1 MSRARP
7 AHMKKKPG
15 PAKGARYRA
24 KPGPV
29 TGGNYDKKPDPIAH
43 LPLTRYM
50 EEHFEWMLMTG
61 YTPDTVKGRRQ
72 AIRRFIAWC
81 DERGLRDPKE
91 ITKPILERYQRHLFY
106 YRKPDGAPLTLGSQH
121 AALTPLKTFF
131 KWLAKENHI
140 PWNPAS
146 ELELPPQP
154 KQLPRA
160 LLSVEDVE
168 DILCAVDHTT
178 TTGLRDRAMLEVL
191 YSTALRRT
199 EFAHLRRYDADLSRL
214 TVFVR
219 EGKGRKD
226 RVVPLGK
233 RAALWLDKYLRES
246 RPQLASN
253 DCEALFITDYGEPI
267 TADFLA
273 LRVGRYMEL
282 AGIDKPGSC
291 HLFRHACATHML
303 DNGADIRFIQAMLG
317 HAALSSTER
326 YTHVAIGKL
335 QQIHAAT
342 HPARLTRGSSE
353 TGPRSEQKRAREEL
367 LRALLNE
374 AEDGESSTAD
384 DAPTDDSGD
393 ESHT

>member
-1 MSRARP
+1 MSRAKPVHLR
-7 AHMKKKPG
+7 KRPG
-15 PAKGARYRA
+15 PAQGTRYRSR
-24 KPGPV
+24 PGKV
-29 TGGNYDKKPDPIAH
+29 KGRAYDSKPDPLAH

-50 EEHFEWMLMTG
+50 DEHFEWMLMTG
-61 YTPDTVKGRRQ
+61 YTSDTVRGRRQ

-81 DERGLRDPKE
+81 DERGLADPKE

-106 YRKPDGAPLTLGSQH
+106 YRKADGTPLSLGTQH
-121 AALTPLKTFF
+121 GALAPLKTFF
-131 KWLAKENHI
+131 KWLAKANHVL
-140 PWNPAS
+140 WNPAS

-154 KQLPRA
+154 KHLPRT
-160 LLSVEDVE
+160 LLSVADVE
-168 DILCAVDHTT
+168 QILRAIDHATV
-178 TTGLRDRAMLEVL
+178 TGLRDRAMLEVL

-199 EFAHLRRYDADLSRL
+199 EFANLRRYDADLSRL

-226 RVVPLGK
+226 RLVPLGA
-233 RAALWLDKYLRES
+233 RAALWLDKYMVES
-246 RPQLASN
+246 RPQLTAN
-253 DCEALFITDYGEPI
+253 DCEALFVTDYGEPM
-267 TADFLA
+267 TPDFLA
-273 LRVGRYMEL
+273 LRVSRMMEQ

-342 HPARLTRGSSE
+342 HPARLNRVSPKNAAGSDQEPS
-353 TGPRSEQKRAREEL
+353 RDDL
-367 LRALLNE
+367 LQTILDE
-374 AEDGESSTAD
+374 
-384 DAPTDDSGD
+384 DDSAEPGPAD
-393 ESHT
+393 TP

>member
-1 MSRARP
+1 VSRAKPPHLR
-7 AHMKKKPG
+7 KRPG
-15 PAKGARYRA
+15 PAQGTRYRA
-24 KPGPV
+24 KPGKIKGKSYPE
-29 TGGNYDKKPDPIAH
+29 KPDPLAH
-43 LPLTRYM
+43 LPLLRYM
-50 EEHFEWMLMTG
+50 DEHFEWMLMTG
-61 YTPDTVKGRRQ
+61 YTSDTVRGRRQ

-81 DERGLRDPKE
+81 DERGLSTPQE

-106 YRKPDGAPLTLGSQH
+106 YRKADGAPLSLGTQH
-121 AALTPLKTFF
+121 GALAPLKTFF

-140 PWNPAS
+140 LWNPAS

-154 KQLPRA
+154 KHLPRT
-160 LLSVEDVE
+160 LLSVADVE
-168 DILCAVDHTT
+168 QILAAIDHATV
-178 TTGLRDRAMLEVL
+178 TGLRDRAMLEVL

-199 EFAHLRRYDADLSRL
+199 EFANLRRYDADLSRL

-226 RVVPLGK
+226 RLVPLGA
-233 RAALWLDKYLRES
+233 RAALWLDKYMTTS
-246 RPQLASN
+246 RPQLAAH
-253 DCEALFITDYGEPI
+253 DCEALFVTDYGEPM
-267 TADFLA
+267 TPDFLA
-273 LRVGRYMEL
+273 SRVSRMMAQ

-342 HPARLTRGSSE
+342 HPAKLNRTATDNASGSALNSDQE
-353 TGPRSEQKRAREEL
+353 PSRDEL
-367 LRALLNE
+367 LQTILNE
-374 AEDGESSTAD
+374 
-384 DAPTDDSGD
+384 DDST
-393 ESHT
+393 ESGVNDTP

>member
-1 MSRARP
+1 M
-7 AHMKKKPG
+7 AHDLFYTEKRRPG
-15 PAKGARYRA
+15 PKKGTRYNV

-29 TGGNYDKKPDPIAH
+29 AGGNYKPKTDPLAH
-43 LPLTRYM
+43 LVLTRYM
-50 EEHFEWMLMTG
+50 EEHFEWMLITG
-61 YTPDTVKGRRQ
+61 YTPDTVRGRRQ
-72 AIRRFIAWC
+72 AIRRFITWC
-81 DERGLRDPKE
+81 EDRGLSDPRE

-106 YRKPDGAPLTLGSQH
+106 YRKPDGAPLTLGTQH
-121 AALTPLKTFF
+121 SALTPLKTFF

-140 PWNPAS
+140 LWNPAS

-154 KQLPRA
+154 KQLPRG

-168 DILCAVDHTT
+168 TILRAVDHTT
-178 TTGLRDRAMLEVL
+178 STGLRDRAMLEVL

-199 EFAHLRRYDADLSRL
+199 EFANLHRYDADLSRL

-226 RVVPLGK
+226 RYVPLGE
-233 RAALWLDKYLRES
+233 RAALWLDKFLIES
-246 RPQLASN
+246 RPVLAFN
-253 DCEALFITDYGEPI
+253 DSDSLFVTDYGEPI
-267 TADFLA
+267 TPDFLA
-273 LRVGRYMEL
+273 SRVNRYMEL
-282 AGIDKPGSC
+282 AGIDRPGSC

-342 HPARLTRGSSE
+342 HPARLKRDRSAKV
-353 TGPRSEQKRAREEL
+353 PRADRARA
-367 LRALLNE
+367 RALLD
-374 AEDGESSTAD
+374 ALLSEDDE
-384 DAPTDDSGD
+384 D
-393 ESHT
+393 ESNS

>member
-1 MSRARP
+1 MSRALSRT
-7 AHMKKKPG
+7 AKKPG
-15 PAKGARYRA
+15 PVRGTRYRA

-29 TGGNYDKKPDPIAH
+29 KGGNYERKPDPLAQ

-50 EEHFEWMLMTG
+50 DEHFEWMLMTG
-61 YTPDTVKGRRQ
+61 YTPDTVRGRRQ

-81 DERGLRDPKE
+81 DDRGLSDPKE

-106 YRKPDGAPLTLGSQH
+106 YRKADGAPLSLGSQH

-140 PWNPAS
+140 LWNPAS

-154 KQLPRA
+154 KHLPRA
-160 LLSVEDVE
+160 LLSIEDVE
-168 DILCAVDHTT
+168 SILRAADHAT
-178 TTGLRDRAMLEVL
+178 TTGLRDRAMLEML
-191 YSTALRRT
+191 YSTGLRRT
-199 EFAHLRRYDADLSRL
+199 ELANLRRYDADLSRL
-214 TVFVR
+214 IVFVR

-226 RVVPLGK
+226 RVVPLGE
-233 RAALWLDKYLRES
+233 RAGLWLDKYMVES
-246 RPQLASN
+246 RPLLASN
-253 DCEALFITDYGEPI
+253 DCEALFVTDYGEPI
-267 TADFLA
+267 TPDFLA
-273 LRVGRYMEL
+273 TRVNRYMEL
-282 AGIDKPGSC
+282 ASIDKPGSC

-342 HPARLTRGSSE
+342 HPARLTRRSS
-353 TGPRSEQKRAREEL
+353 TAAPLNDQKREREAL
-367 LRALLNE
+367 LEALLNE
-374 AEDGESSTAD
+374 D
-384 DAPTDDSGD
+384 DDMPAD
-393 ESHT
+393 ESGTRNTL

>member
-1 MSRARP
+1 MPRALP
-7 AHMKKKPG
+7 KKPG
-15 PAKGARYRA
+15 PVRGTRYRA

-29 TGGNYDKKPDPIAH
+29 KGGNYERKPDALAQ
-43 LPLTRYM
+43 LPLTRTM
-50 EEHFEWMLMTG
+50 DEHFEWMLMTG
-61 YTPDTVKGRRQ
+61 YTPDTVRGRRQ

-81 DERGLRDPKE
+81 DDRGLSDPKE

-106 YRKPDGAPLTLGSQH
+106 YRKADGAPLSLGSQH

-140 PWNPAS
+140 LWNPAS

-154 KQLPRA
+154 KHLPRA
-160 LLSVEDVE
+160 LLSIEDVE
-168 DILCAVDHTT
+168 AILRAADHST

-191 YSTALRRT
+191 YSTGLRRT
-199 EFAHLRRYDADLSRL
+199 ELANLRRYDADLSRL
-214 TVFVR
+214 IVFVR

-226 RVVPLGK
+226 RVVPLGE
-233 RAALWLDKYLRES
+233 RAGLWLDKYMIES
-246 RPQLASN
+246 RPLLAGN
-253 DCEALFITDYGEPI
+253 DYDALFVTDYGEPV
-267 TADFLA
+267 TPDFLA
-273 LRVGRYMEL
+273 SRVNRHMDE

-342 HPARLTRGSSE
+342 HPAKLRRGSSVN
-353 TGPRSEQKRAREEL
+353 GARDDQKRERDAL
-367 LRALLNE
+367 LEALLNE
-374 AEDGESSTAD
+374 DD
-384 DAPTDDSGD
+384 DAGD
-393 ESHT
+393 MPAAESRI

>member
-1 MSRARP
+1 VSRALIP
-7 AHMKKKPG
+7 ADRKKAG
-15 PAKGARYRA
+15 PVRGARYRA

-29 TGGNYDKKPDPIAH
+29 KGGSYDRKLDALAH
-43 LPLTRYM
+43 LPITRYM
-50 EEHFEWMLMTG
+50 DEHFEWMLITG
-61 YTPDTVKGRRQ
+61 YTPDTVRGRRQ

-81 DERGLRDPKE
+81 DDRGLSDPKE

-106 YRKPDGAPLTLGSQH
+106 YRKADGAPLSLGSQH

-140 PWNPAS
+140 LWNPAS

-154 KQLPRA
+154 KHLPRA

-168 DILCAVDHTT
+168 AILRAADHSTVM
-178 TTGLRDRAMLEVL
+178 GLRDRAMLEVL
-191 YSTALRRT
+191 YSTGLRRT
-199 EFAHLRRYDADLSRL
+199 ELANLRRYDADLSRL
-214 TVFVR
+214 IVFVR

-226 RVVPLGK
+226 RVVPLGE
-233 RAALWLDKYLRES
+233 RAGLWLDKYMAQS
-246 RPQLASN
+246 RPQFIGAEC
-253 DCEALFITDYGEPI
+253 DALFVNDYGEPV
-267 TADFLA
+267 APDYLA
-273 LRVGRYMEL
+273 SKVRRYMDE

-342 HPARLTRGSSE
+342 HPAKLKRGSSA
-353 TGPRSEQKRAREEL
+353 TAARGDQMREREALLEAL
-367 LRALLNE
+367 LR
-374 AEDGESSTAD
+374 EDND
-384 DAPTDDSGD
+384 DAGDVPAD
-393 ESHT
+393 ESGTEARS

>member
-1 MSRARP
+1 MPRALP
-7 AHMKKKPG
+7 HMRKKPG
-15 PAKGARYRA
+15 PEKGTRYRE

-29 TGGNYDKKPDPIAH
+29 KGGSYERKPDPIAH
-43 LPLTRYM
+43 LTFTRLM
-50 EEHFEWMLMTG
+50 DEHFEWMLMTG
-61 YTPDTVKGRRQ
+61 YTPDTVRGRRQ

-81 DERGLRDPKE
+81 DDRGLSDPKE

-154 KQLPRA
+154 KRLPRA
-160 LLSVEDVE
+160 LLSVEEVE
-168 DILCAVDHTT
+168 EILRAADHTA

-199 EFAHLRRYDADLSRL
+199 EFAHLHRYDADLSRL

-226 RVVPLGK
+226 RVVPLGE
-233 RAALWLDKYLRES
+233 RAALWLDKYLIES
-246 RPQLASN
+246 RPLLASN
-253 DCEALFITDYGEPI
+253 DCEALFVTDYGEPI
-267 TADFLA
+267 TPDFLA
-273 LRVGRYMEL
+273 MRVSRYMEL

-303 DNGADIRFIQAMLG
+303 ENGADIRFIQAMLG

-342 HPARLTRGSSE
+342 HPAKLTRGSPES
-353 TGPRSEQKRAREEL
+353 GPRR
-367 LRALLNE
+367 
-374 AEDGESSTAD
+374 D
-384 DAPTDDSGD
+384 
-393 ESHT
+393 

>member
-1 MSRARP
+1 MSRSAP
-7 AHMKKKPG
+7 KKPG
-15 PAKGARYRA
+15 PVRGTRYRG

-29 TGGNYDKKPDPIAH
+29 KGRNYERKPDPLAQ

-50 EEHFEWMLMTG
+50 DEHFEWMLMTG
-61 YTPDTVKGRRQ
+61 YTPDTVRGRRQ

-81 DERGLRDPKE
+81 DDRGLSDPKE

-106 YRKPDGAPLTLGSQH
+106 YRKADGAPLSLGSQH
-121 AALTPLKTFF
+121 ACLTPLKTFF

-140 PWNPAS
+140 LWNPAS

-154 KQLPRA
+154 KHLPRA

-168 DILCAVDHTT
+168 QILRAADHTT

-191 YSTALRRT
+191 YSTGLRRT
-199 EFAHLRRYDADLSRL
+199 ELANLRRYDADLSRL
-214 TVFVR
+214 TVFVH

-226 RVVPLGK
+226 RVVPLGE
-233 RAALWLDKYLRES
+233 RAALWLDKYMMES
-246 RPQLASN
+246 RPLLASN
-253 DCEALFITDYGEPI
+253 DCDALFVTDYGEPI
-267 TADFLA
+267 RPDFLA
-273 LRVGRYMEL
+273 SRVNRYMEL

-342 HPARLTRGSSE
+342 HPARLARGSSA
-353 TGPRSEQKRAREEL
+353 TASRGDQKRARDEL
-367 LRALLNE
+367 LEALLNE
-374 AEDGESSTAD
+374 DDNEESGAAD
-384 DAPTDDSGD
+384 DGGSD
-393 ESHT
+393 ESRI